1 MEYITEQEKRPQ
13 ILVVDDLPQ
22 NLKLITEILSLGGY
36 QVRPAT
42 SGELALRSL
51 AIELPDLILLD
62 INMPEMNGY
71 ELCRRIKELDR
82 SRRIPIIFISALD
95 DVNDKVKGFES
106 GGVDYITKPFEPA
119 EVLARVASHLSLCQ
133 LRQQLEEKNQL
144 LQQEIGERRR
154 VERDLREATEKYKT
168 VFEANGSAM
177 AILNPD
183 TGIKMVNEAFCI
195 LSNYSREELE
205 EVMQLKSLMND
216 SDRQRIDEYQM
227 LMQGTPHAVPRNID
241 FCIIDRAGQSKEI
254 LMNLTLIPGT
264 QTSVASIIDISE
276 RKQAEEQLKF
286 LSHHDQLTGLYNRT
300 FLTQEIKR
308 LKRKN
313 TLGIIVCDVDGLK
326 MVNDTMGHEAGDEL
340 LRVVALLLKD
350 SFRQGDTVARIGG
363 DEFLIIMPESDPAA
377 VIDASQ
383 RINRAVADYNR
394 QKPAVPLMLSIG
406 FAVSNEQNTDFT
418 TLFKE
423 ADRHMYE
430 EKLRNREEVHI
441 IMENTFKHLKKA
453 AEK

>member
-1 MEYITEQEKRPQ
+1 MEYITEQEKRHQ

-22 NLKLITEILSLGGY
+22 NLKLITEILGLGGY

-71 ELCRRIKELDR
+71 ELCRRIKEDER
-82 SRRIPIIFISALD
+82 SRRVPIIFISALD
-95 DVNDKVKGFES
+95 DVKDKVKGFEI

-133 LRQQLEEKNQL
+133 LRQQLEEKNEL
-144 LQQEIGERRR
+144 LQQEIFERRR
-154 VERDLREATEKYKT
+154 VERDLREATEKYQT

-177 AILNPD
+177 AILYPD
-183 TGIKMVNEAFCI
+183 TGIKMVNEAFCM
-195 LSNYSREELE
+195 LSHYSREELE
-205 EVMQLKSLMND
+205 GILQLKSLMDD
-216 SDRQRIDEYQM
+216 SDRQRLNEYQL
-227 LMQGTPHAVPRNID
+227 LMQLAPHEIPRNIE
-241 FCIIDRAGQSKEI
+241 FCIIDRFGQTKEI
-254 LMNLTLIPGT
+254 LMNLTIIPGT

-276 RKQAEEQLKF
+276 RKRAEEQLKF
-286 LSHHDQLTGLYNRT
+286 LSQHDQLTGLYNRT

-326 MVNDTMGHEAGDEL
+326 TVNDTMGHEAGDEL

-350 SFRQGDTVARIGG
+350 SFRHGDTVARIGG
-363 DEFLIIMPESDPAA
+363 DEFLIVMPESDLAA
-377 VIDASQ
+377 VMDASQ

-441 IMENTFKHLKKA
+441 IMENTFKHFKNA
-453 AEK
+453 AE